1 VDAEF
6 SRYGPIQLQ
15 NLAQDP
21 AQVAPQLLFEQV
33 PFGCRPCQIAGRHIC
48 ISIIEHL
55 DNHIANPGR
64 FRQMRE
70 QKTDDTTDAPVQRA
84 AKEDEKD
91 ALRLFQPAAP
101 DNEPTGPLVEEQHDL
116 SDGVEPVV
124 PDDAAAGNRNPAWKV
139 ALLLVAVLA
148 LLVTWYAVS
157 DRLAP
162 HSSRGTVSAYVAQIA
177 PRVAGQVTEVF
188 VEDNTIVD
196 QGQPL
201 FQLDKRLFEIAVRQ
215 AEVGI
220 AQAVQTTDAS
230 AAAIAA
236 SQARVSQARANLEN
250 ARTATNRTKSLFGR
264 GVVTQAQVD
273 DAQAELRVAQAQLDA
288 AEADL
293 QSALLQLGED
303 GGVSNP
309 QILAARLQLE
319 QAQLNLLYS
328 TVTAPTRGVVT
339 NLQLA
344 IGQFASAGTPVMT
357 FLDAR
362 GGWITADLRENQ
374 IGNIEPGDEVEILF
388 DAVPGRTFKGR
399 VHSIAWGIDPGRT
412 SAGGL
417 MQNQPENRWFE
428 PARRM
433 PVHIELEGGMQH
445 WPLTVR
451 AGAKVSVV
459 VFAGGTGNPIAWAAS
474 AFIRAQSWLS
484 YLY

>member
-1 VDAEF
+1 
-6 SRYGPIQLQ
+6 
-15 NLAQDP
+15 
-21 AQVAPQLLFEQV
+21 
-33 PFGCRPCQIAGRHIC
+33 
-48 ISIIEHL
+48 
-55 DNHIANPGR
+55 
-64 FRQMRE
+64 MRE
-70 QKTDDTTDAPVQRA
+70 QEADDTTHAPVRLP
-84 AKEDEKD
+84 AKESAKD
-91 ALRLFQPAAP
+91 VLHAFQS
-101 DNEPTGPLVEEQHDL
+101 TGPDTGL
-116 SDGVEPVV
+116 SGPSAAAERDV
-124 PDDAAAGNRNPAWKV
+124 PDEAEKAVRDGGAAGKRNPARKI
-139 ALLLVAVLA
+139 ALLLIAVLA
-148 LLVTWYAVS
+148 FLIAWYAVS

-162 HSSRGTVSAYVAQIA
+162 HSSRGTVAAYVAQIA

-188 VEDNTIVD
+188 VEDNTIVE

-201 FQLDKRLFEIAVRQ
+201 FQLDKRPFELAVRQ
-215 AEVGI
+215 ASVNI

-230 AAAIAA
+230 AAGIAA

-250 ARTATNRTKSLFGR
+250 ARTAANRTTSLFER
-264 GVVTQAQVD
+264 RVVTQAQVD
-273 DAQAELRVAQAQLDA
+273 NAQAELRVAQAQLEA
-288 AEADL
+288 AEAEL
-293 QSALLQLGED
+293 QSALLKLGDD
-303 GGVSNP
+303 GGASNP

-339 NLQLA
+339 NLRLA
-344 IGQFASAGTPVMT
+344 IGQYASAGAPVMT
-357 FLDAR
+357 FLDSR

-433 PVHIELEGGMQH
+433 PVHIELEGGMQN
-445 WPLTVR
+445 WPLTVK

-459 VFAGGTGNPIAWAAS
+459 VFAGGTGSPIAWVAS
-474 AFIRAQSWLS
+474 AFIKAQSWLS